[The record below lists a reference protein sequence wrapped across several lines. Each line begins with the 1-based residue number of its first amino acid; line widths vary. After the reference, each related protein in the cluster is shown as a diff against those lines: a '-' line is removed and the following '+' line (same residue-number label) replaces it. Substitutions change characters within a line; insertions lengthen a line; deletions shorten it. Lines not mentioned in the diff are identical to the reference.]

1 TSTTTTANLLS
12 CSGIYAAIRVRV
24 SVMTVFTSVK
34 LFYVGTSTV
43 GKSGPSGGA
52 VASVTGAGTV
62 SCSPTTGAVVCTG
75 SGSGGSPGGSS
86 GDVQINNGS
95 SGFAAGALND
105 NGTTI
110 TATETI
116 TPAVSAAVAL
126 GSSSLPWGTMYSTGK
141 VNYGNAFDHVTTTN
155 TSANVATN
163 DLYYYCD
170 ATGAPV
176 IMTLPAAM
184 GSGRHIGVMKLD
196 STTNACSLA
205 RSGSDDIDGATAA
218 QASVQ
223 YASFSVLDA
232 ASTHWIRDHA
242 NQGTGDWTGTNFAN
256 QVKATHLTSAL
267 PVLQGG
273 TGLTAGSAGNV
284 LGGATPSYVKVT
296 SSYVDSSVCATG
308 ACSQTAAAATAS
320 AASVTSGHLVSAGA
334 ANAFADSNVVA
345 ADAITYHT
353 PATGLARTTASSQAI
368 AGSELSGDVTTSGS
382 NSVTLKAQYK
392 TGSCQTG
399 LGDGYNLIPAQTYLQ
414 SFCKNDS
421 GVTRTITAVACYTD
435 AGTSTLASA
444 GNTLGSITAATNC
457 SSSFATGSLVGT
469 ALTNGDY
476 IKFSFV
482 ADGSSHQ
489 TTWVVSYT
497 Q

>member
-1 TSTTTTANLLS
+1 MTRKLGVLGALLLAMALSMGAQTASPQPITAYCVLTATGYCPNTTGAVAIKQGIDTHNVYIVPEGTPGTITVLIQGSVIGDFTDAATCGTSTTTTPNLLS

-86 GDVQINNGS
+86 GDFQINNGS

-218 QASVQ
+218 QA
-223 YASFSVLDA
+223 
-232 ASTHWIRDHA
+232 T
-242 NQGTGDWTGTNFAN
+242 
-256 QVKATHLTSAL
+256 
-267 PVLQGG
+267 
-273 TGLTAGSAGNV
+273 
-284 LGGATPSYVKVT
+284 
-296 SSYVDSSVCATG
+296 
-308 ACSQTAAAATAS
+308 
-320 AASVTSGHLVSAGA
+320 
-334 ANAFADSNVVA
+334 
-345 ADAITYHT
+345 
-353 PATGLARTTASSQAI
+353 
-368 AGSELSGDVTTSGS
+368 
-382 NSVTLKAQYK
+382 
-392 TGSCQTG
+392 
-399 LGDGYNLIPAQTYLQ
+399 
-414 SFCKNDS
+414 
-421 GVTRTITAVACYTD
+421 
-435 AGTSTLASA
+435 
-444 GNTLGSITAATNC
+444 
-457 SSSFATGSLVGT
+457 SLVGQ
-469 ALTNGDY
+469 LPRM
-476 IKFSFV
+476 
-482 ADGSSHQ
+482 
-489 TTWVVSYT
+489 
-497 Q
+497 